1 MPQKYIEFSEVAGKK
16 VKNVTLYTTASFHA
30 IAIRFEDASIFN
42 IDLEPGFT
50 ARVDYSDWKSGDS
63 SVIRRLP
70 PIVSETCTITQKRKQ
85 RPKSS

>member
-1 MPQKYIEFSEVAGKK
+1 MPQKYVEFSEVAGKK

-50 ARVDYSDWKSGDS
+50 ARVDYSD
-63 SVIRRLP
+63 
-70 PIVSETCTITQKRKQ
+70 
-85 RPKSS
+85 